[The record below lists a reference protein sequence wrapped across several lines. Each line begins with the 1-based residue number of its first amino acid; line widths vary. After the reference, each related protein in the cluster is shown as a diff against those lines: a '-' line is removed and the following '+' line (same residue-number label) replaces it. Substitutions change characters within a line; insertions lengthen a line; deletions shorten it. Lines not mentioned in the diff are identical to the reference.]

1 MLHPRLE
8 PKVDDSS
15 FSRFDYQELLEDQFR
30 LMMFEWSPKNT
41 IPTPFLNAK
50 NKPCALCNVASI
62 DLSAE
67 AKASIHGKNLTDIM
81 EHAGEEAFQLL
92 LIAKGILGKFT
103 LDKKWMQDPKNRNLQ
118 QVTPAL
124 DKKSGG
130 TLTYTS
136 MDMQFMAKLRNHIQK
151 RRKADKK
158 KYRPSDQL
166 FFFNFPTEA
175 RTNGVTEPTKAKAE
189 PIFAGQQLEFG
200 VLGPDDDLSDSSEM
214 KFATI

>member
-8 PKVDDSS
+8 SKTGDSS

-30 LMMFEWSPKNT
+30 LMMFEWSPKNN
-41 IPTPFLNAK
+41 IPSPYLNAK
-50 NKPCALCNVASI
+50 KQPCALCNAASI

-103 LDKKWMQDPKNRNLQ
+103 LDKKWMQDPKNQKLL

-124 DKKSGG
+124 DKKS
-130 TLTYTS
+130 
-136 MDMQFMAKLRNHIQK
+136 
-151 RRKADKK
+151 
-158 KYRPSDQL
+158 
-166 FFFNFPTEA
+166 
-175 RTNGVTEPTKAKAE
+175 
-189 PIFAGQQLEFG
+189 
-200 VLGPDDDLSDSSEM
+200 
-214 KFATI
+214 